1 MILCRENKRDD
12 KMHFA
17 QFNSS
22 QASIKSINTDRYLN
36 DVELA
41 KDLLENAKLNGGE
54 LSYADIVFHLRNF
67 LKMK

>member
-1 MILCRENKRDD
+1 LYHENKRDD

-54 LSYADIVFHLRNF
+54 LR
-67 LKMK
+67 